1 MSSWQS
7 AFIETSTG
15 LRLHY
20 TRTGGAKPPLVL
32 AHGFSDDGLCWT
44 PVAEAL
50 QATHDVIMADAR
62 GHGRSD
68 GPPGDYGAMAMAGDL
83 AELIGKLGLNKP
95 AVLGHSMGAVT
106 ALALAAQYPD
116 LPARILLEDPPA
128 IWMPP
133 PPPPPSAD
141 ATTPRSNPMRDW
153 IVGAK
158 RKTREE
164 LIAGERASNPGWQES
179 EFGPWAD
186 SKLRMSFNVL
196 SLMNADG
203 SDWAVIHKQ
212 LPAISCPTLLI
223 TGDPARGAIVSA
235 EGAAALQ
242 AIVPQTQVAHIPNAG
257 HSIRRDQFAAYL
269 AAIQPFLAA

>member
-44 PVAEAL
+44 PVAEVL
-50 QATHDVIMADAR
+50 QATHDVIMPDAR

-68 GPPGDYGAMAMAGDL
+68 GPPGDYGAIAMAGDL
-83 AELIGKLGLNKP
+83 AELIGKLALNKP

-106 ALALAAQYPD
+106 ALTLAALHPD
-116 LPARILLEDPPA
+116 IPGRILLEDPPA
-128 IWMPP
+128 IWLAPP
-133 PPPPPSAD
+133 PPPPAD
-141 ATTPRSNPMRDW
+141 AAAPRSNPMRDW

-164 LIAGERASNPGWQES
+164 LIAGERASNPGWQEA

-196 SLMNADG
+196 SLLNTGG
-203 SDWAVIHKQ
+203 SDWAEVSKQ
-212 LPAISCPTLLI
+212 LTTVRCPTLLI
-223 TGDPARGAIVSA
+223 TGDPARGVIVSA

-242 AIVPQTQVAHIPNAG
+242 AIVRQTQVAHIPNAG
-257 HSIRRDQFAAYL
+257 HSIHRDQFAPYL

>member
-32 AHGFSDDGLCWT
+32 AHGISDDGLCWA
-44 PVAEAL
+44 PVAEVL
-50 QATHDVIMADAR
+50 QSSHDVIMADAR

-68 GPPGDYGAMAMAGDL
+68 GPPGDYGAAAMAGDL

-106 ALALAAQYPD
+106 ALALAAHHPR
-116 LPARILLEDPPA
+116 LPGRILLEDPPA
-128 IWMPP
+128 IWLSLPP
-133 PPPPPSAD
+133 LPPAD
-141 ATTPRSNPMRDW
+141 DAAPRSNPIRDW
-153 IVGAK
+153 IVGVK

-164 LIAGERASNPGWQES
+164 LIAGERANNPGWKES
-179 EFGPWAD
+179 ELGPWAD
-186 SKLRMSFNVL
+186 SKLRMSFNAL
-196 SLMNADG
+196 SLLNAAG
-203 SDWAVIHKQ
+203 SDWADLSKL

-242 AIVPQTQVAHIPNAG
+242 VIVPQTQVAHIPNAG